1 MEKQRKELSEEL
13 LGSVNGGAGL
23 IVNGIDLEEKARE
36 LSAMR
41 QNIIVDND
49 LSVSMADELMD
60 QIGERMHED
69 RLSALAKE
77 MLDTIMQVNK
87 TIASNL

>member
-1 MEKQRKELSEEL
+1 MEKQRKELDGEL

-77 MLDTIMQVNK
+77 TLDTIMQVNK